1 MSEAFQGTS
10 DTSPAP
16 GGTSSAAMGGGL
28 QAAMALHAARLR
40 RGRKWKVAAT
50 AVLLLLLTT
59 AGSIFGSEQRPEE
72 LFASVLDR
80 GVLSLLAPLLGFLF
94 GAGLLA
100 EELEEGT
107 FLFQAVRPAPRAS
120 IVAGRFLAASGWAL
134 GTWTVAVL
142 SLHLMV
148 FATSPGAM
156 LAELPDTLRA
166 LGGGGLLLLW
176 LLAVSALLGT
186 LLPEAAGVSAGLY
199 LLLVE
204 TGGTWLPGVLRLAV
218 PSHHGRL
225 LAGLPPRNLFDGV
238 DSQVAERMLPPPVD
252 WPVSV
257 GVLTVGILVALA
269 LTTVTLANSEVRA
282 SRG

>member
-1 MSEAFQGTS
+1 MSEVLQGAS
-10 DTSPAP
+10 GRPPVRRGVSLP
-16 GGTSSAAMGGGL
+16 GLGGGL
-28 QAAMALHAARLR
+28 QAAMALHGARLL
-40 RGRKWKVAAT
+40 RGRKWKVAAA
-50 AVLLLLLTT
+50 AVLLLLVTT
-59 AGSIFGSEQRPEE
+59 AGSVFGGEQPPAE
-72 LFASVLDR
+72 LFASALDH

-100 EELEEGT
+100 EEIEEGT

-120 IVAGRFLAASGWAL
+120 IVTGRFLAASGWAL
-134 GTWTVAVL
+134 SAWVVAVL
-142 SLHLMV
+142 GLHLVV
-148 FATSPGAM
+148 FVTSPGAM
-156 LAELPDTLRA
+156 LAELPGTLRA

-199 LLLVE
+199 LLLFE
-204 TGGTWLPGVLRLAV
+204 TGGTWLPGILRLVV

-225 LAGLPPRNLFDGV
+225 LAGAAPRNLFGGLDPEI
-238 DSQVAERMLPPPVD
+238 AERMLPPPVD

-257 GVLTVGILVALA
+257 GVLVVGVLFALA
-269 LTTVTLANSEVRA
+269 LTTVAVAHSEVRP